1 MSYEKYMLSREVE
14 KVFLDLPYEEEEEKI
29 EVSIRPLSW
38 SKKNSLVSQCTNY
51 GSDGKVAF
59 DGLTYINEVLKY
71 IITEAPW
78 GATSDMFLAKVNL
91 KLGGALEKLVPSA
104 TDSDVAEAAENLVK
118 RVLHFLE
125 GVLML

>member
-1 MSYEKYMLSREVE
+1 MSYEKYMLTREVE

-51 GSDGKVAF
+51 SGDGGVAF
-59 DGLTYINEVLKY
+59 DGQRYINEVLKY

-78 GATSDMFLAKVNL
+78 GATSDMFLGKVDL

-104 TDSDVAEAAENLVK
+104 TDSEVAEASENLV
-118 RVLHFLE
+118 
-125 GVLML
+125 

>member
-1 MSYEKYMLSREVE
+1 MSYEKYMLTREVE
-14 KVFLDLPYEEEEEKI
+14 KVFLDLPYAEEEEKI

-51 GSDGKVAF
+51 SGDGGVSF
-59 DGLTYINEVLKY
+59 DGQRYINEVLKY

-78 GATSDMFLAKVNL
+78 GATSDMFLGKVDL

-104 TDSDVAEAAENLVK
+104 TDSDVAEASENLV
-118 RVLHFLE
+118 
-125 GVLML
+125 

>member
-59 DGLTYINEVLKY
+59 DGQTYSNEVHKY

-104 TDSDVAEAAENLVK
+104 TDSDVAEAAENLV
-118 RVLHFLE
+118 
-125 GVLML
+125 